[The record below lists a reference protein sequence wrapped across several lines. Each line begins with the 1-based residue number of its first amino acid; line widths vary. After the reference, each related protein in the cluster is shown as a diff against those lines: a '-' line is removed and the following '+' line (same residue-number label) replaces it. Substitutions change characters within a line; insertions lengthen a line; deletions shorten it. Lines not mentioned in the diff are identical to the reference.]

1 MAYFTLHVHFSNS
14 ALFHLIFRTL
24 LVRFPQRGLVL
35 QGNPNL
41 KLFNQLFGRFW
52 SPNAALAS
60 CCSRSTASSRALF
73 QVLCLCKPVLKE
85 NIVAQNIVTLT
96 TQVLASNICAY
107 WTFNTNQFL
116 RSLCPRKKMSCIGNF
131 RRNFTTL
138 NQTTGYIKFNSYY
151 HLLHQRIVFRVS
163 QVAFKVTSET
173 NVFISMI
180 TDFL

>member
-1 MAYFTLHVHFSNS
+1 MPYCCVGIMMFPLNS
-14 ALFHLIFRTL
+14 IVKGTFPNTFRT
-24 LVRFPQRGLVL
+24 
-35 QGNPNL
+35 
-41 KLFNQLFGRFW
+41 K
-52 SPNAALAS
+52 
-60 CCSRSTASSRALF
+60 
-73 QVLCLCKPVLKE
+73 LCLCKPVLKE

-96 TQVLASNICAY
+96 SQVLASIICAY
-107 WTFNTNQFL
+107 WTFKINQLL

-151 HLLHQRIVFRVS
+151 DLLHQRIVFRVS